1 MIQIFGRKKCSST
14 RSAER
19 YFKER
24 GVKFQS
30 IDIDEKAPSPGEL
43 DAIAKAIGSYDQLL
57 DKESKS
63 WTNRGLAWQ
72 DEAPRDLLLG
82 DSGLYKTP
90 MVRRGRSASVG
101 NDQRAWAK
109 ILSDEKENI

>member
-19 YFKER
+19 FFKER
-24 GVKFQS
+24 GIKYQA

-43 DAIAKAIGSYDQLL
+43 DAIARALGGHEALL

-63 WTNRGLAWQ
+63 WTSRGLAWQ
-72 DEAPRDLLLG
+72 DEEPRALLLG
-82 DSGLYKTP
+82 DAGLYKTP
-90 MVRRGRSASVG
+90 LVRRGKTAALG
-101 NDQRAWAK
+101 NDPKAWAS
-109 ILSDEKENI
+109 ILNDEKENK